1 MLNLKRPAGMLLLA
15 LTPACTATYRV
26 APAQYVPQKSP
37 DEIFVLDNAGFMYA
51 LEQPAIVGE
60 KITGI
65 QRGTS
70 DTVSLAIS
78 RVTEAMVRR
87 KSPVRTAIL
96 IGSLTAAGTGIAI
109 FARGKGESCKLIYA
123 QDDVPGKD
131 SECDT
136 SDVGLAP

>member
-1 MLNLKRPAGMLLLA
+1 MTRLQRSVAILLLA
-15 LTPACTATYRV
+15 LMPACTATYRV
-26 APAQYVPQKSP
+26 APAQYVPQKLP
-37 DEIFVLDNAGFMYA
+37 DEIFVVDNAGFMYA

-87 KSPVRTAIL
+87 KSPIRTAIL
-96 IGSLTAAGTGIAI
+96 IGSLTAAGTGIAV

-123 QDDVPGKD
+123 QDDVPGKNSD
-131 SECDT
+131 CDT
-136 SDVGLAP
+136 SNVGVP